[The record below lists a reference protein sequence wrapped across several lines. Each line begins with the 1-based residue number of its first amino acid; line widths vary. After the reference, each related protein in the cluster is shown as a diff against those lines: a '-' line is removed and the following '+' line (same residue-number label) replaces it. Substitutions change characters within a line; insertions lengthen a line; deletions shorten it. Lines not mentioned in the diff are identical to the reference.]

1 MSRCVSGGAATG
13 VEMHR
18 GRGRKESQM
27 PGMHERLKD
36 SSCLSLVQGEGW
48 EESAAVD
55 VGPVSWGD
63 STEVNVER
71 LRSRRG
77 GAGTFKISQGTGKGQ
92 RGPSNWQAC
101 VVWPERRRC
110 KLRCFQGRVG

>member
-1 MSRCVSGGAATG
+1 
-13 VEMHR
+13 MHR
-18 GRGRKESQM
+18 GRSRKESQT

-55 VGPVSWGD
+55 VDPVSWGD

-77 GAGTFKISQGTGKGQ
+77 GAGTLKPAKAPGKASEVQATGRRVLCGP
-92 RGPSNWQAC
+92 RGEGAN
-101 VVWPERRRC
+101 
-110 KLRCFQGRVG
+110 